1 MEESA
6 VNKSQQVGFGEQSSN
21 GQQGT
26 DLGEQSS
33 KTEQD
38 VNLEEELQDPETQQP
53 KEITWTGRPA
63 VTLIR
68 HWKCPHCGSYDTLK
82 LTQTLMTDP
91 MQYQYECSNCHK
103 TFITREAI
111 TSIVYVNAEYYE
123 KEKEAT
129 GTGLVEG
136 KVEYR

>member
-1 MEESA
+1 MEESTT
-6 VNKSQQVGFGEQSSN
+6 NK
-21 GQQGT
+21 GQQGA

-33 KTEQD
+33 KSQQAGLEEQSYKTKQD
-38 VNLEEELQDPETQQP
+38 VNLEEELQDPDIQQP

-68 HWKCPHCGSYDTLK
+68 HWKCPHCGSYDTLN
-82 LTQTLMTDP
+82 LTQTFMTNP

-103 TFITREAI
+103 TLITREAI
-111 TSIVYVNAEYYE
+111 TSIVYVDADYYE
-123 KEKEAT
+123 KEKQAT

-136 KVEYR
+136 KVEYH

>member
-6 VNKSQQVGFGEQSSN
+6 TNK
-21 GQQGT
+21 GQQGA

-33 KTEQD
+33 KSQQAGLEEQSYKTKQD
-38 VNLEEELQDPETQQP
+38 VNLEEELQDPETQQ

-68 HWKCPHCGSYDTLK
+68 HWKCPHCGSYDTLN
-82 LTQTLMTDP
+82 LTQTLMTNP

-103 TFITREAI
+103 TFITQEAI
-111 TSIVYVNAEYYE
+111 TSIVYVDADYYE

-136 KVEYR
+136 KVKYR

>member
-1 MEESA
+1 MEEST
-6 VNKSQQVGFGEQSSN
+6 VNKGQQGADLGEQSSKSKQVGFGEQSSKS
-21 GQQGT
+21 Q
-26 DLGEQSS
+26 
-33 KTEQD
+33 QD

-53 KEITWTGRPA
+53 KEITWTGRPV
-63 VTLIR
+63 VTLFR
-68 HWKCPHCGSYDTLK
+68 QWKCPHCGSYDTLK

-91 MQYQYECSNCHK
+91 IQYQYECSNCHK
-103 TFITREAI
+103 AFITREAI

-136 KVEYR
+136 KLEYE

>member
-1 MEESA
+1 MEENTT
-6 VNKSQQVGFGEQSSN
+6 NKSQQAGVE
-21 GQQGT
+21 
-26 DLGEQSS
+26 EQSS
-33 KTEQD
+33 KTNQD

-68 HWKCPHCGSYDTLK
+68 HWKCPHCGSYDTLN
-82 LTQTLMTDP
+82 LTQTLMTNQL
-91 MQYQYECSNCHK
+91 QYQYECSNCHK
-103 TFITREAI
+103 TFITQEAI
-111 TSIVYVNAEYYE
+111 TSIVYVDADYYE

-136 KVEYR
+136 KVEYC

>member
-1 MEESA
+1 MEEST
-6 VNKSQQVGFGEQSSN
+6 VNKGQQGADLGEQSSKSQQVGF
-21 GQQGT
+21 
-26 DLGEQSS
+26 GEQSS

-38 VNLEEELQDPETQQP
+38 VNLEEELQDPEAQQP
-53 KEITWTGRPA
+53 QEITWTGRPV
-63 VTLIR
+63 VTLFR
-68 HWKCPHCGSYDTLK
+68 QWKCPHCGSYDTLK

-136 KVEYR
+136 KLEYH

>member
-6 VNKSQQVGFGEQSSN
+6 VNKSQQVGFGEQSSK
-21 GQQGT
+21 
-26 DLGEQSS
+26 S
-33 KTEQD
+33 KQN
-38 VNLEEELQDPETQQP
+38 VNLEDELQDPETQQP
-53 KEITWTGRPA
+53 KEITWTGRPV
-63 VTLIR
+63 VTLFR
-68 HWKCPHCGSYDTLK
+68 QWKCPHCGSYDTLK

-91 MQYQYECSNCHK
+91 IQYQYECSNCHK

-123 KEKEAT
+123 KEKETT

-136 KVEYR
+136 KMEYR

>member
-6 VNKSQQVGFGEQSSN
+6 TIESQQAGLE
-21 GQQGT
+21 
-26 DLGEQSS
+26 EQSS

-38 VNLEEELQDPETQQP
+38 VNLEEELVGGSSTPQQP

-68 HWKCPHCGSYDTLK
+68 HWKCPHCGSYDTLN
-82 LTQTLMTDP
+82 LTQTLMTNP

-103 TFITREAI
+103 TYITREVI
-111 TSIVYVNAEYYE
+111 TSIVYVDAEHYE
-123 KEKEAT
+123 KEKKAT

>member
-1 MEESA
+1 MEESTI
-6 VNKSQQVGFGEQSSN
+6 NP
-21 GQQGT
+21 GT
-26 DLGEQSS
+26 
-33 KTEQD
+33 QD
-38 VNLEEELQDPETQQP
+38 VNLEEELVGDSSTSQQQ
-53 KEITWTGRPA
+53 KEITLTGRPA

-68 HWKCPHCGSYDTLK
+68 HWKCPQCGSYDTLN
-82 LTQTLMTDP
+82 LTQTLMTNP

-111 TSIVYVNAEYYE
+111 TSIVYVDADYYE

>member
-6 VNKSQQVGFGEQSSN
+6 TIESQQAGLKEQN
-21 GQQGT
+21 Y
-26 DLGEQSS
+26 
-33 KTEQD
+33 KAEQD
-38 VNLEEELQDPETQQP
+38 VNLEEELVGGSSTPQQP

-68 HWKCPHCGSYDTLK
+68 HWKCPHCESYDTLN
-82 LTQTLMTDP
+82 LTQTLMTNP

-111 TSIVYVNAEYYE
+111 TSIVYVDANYYE

-136 KVEYR
+136 KVEYH

>member
-6 VNKSQQVGFGEQSSN
+6 VNKGQQGADFGEQSSKS
-21 GQQGT
+21 Q
-26 DLGEQSS
+26 
-33 KTEQD
+33 QD

-53 KEITWTGRPA
+53 KEIIWTGRPV
-63 VTLIR
+63 VTLFR
-68 HWKCPHCGSYDTLK
+68 QWKCPHCGSYDTLK
-82 LTQTLMTDP
+82 LIQTLMTDP

-103 TFITREAI
+103 TIITREAI

-136 KVEYR
+136 KLEYK

>member
-1 MEESA
+1 MEEST
-6 VNKSQQVGFGEQSSN
+6 VNKSQQVGFGEQSYKN
-21 GQQGT
+21 Q
-26 DLGEQSS
+26 
-33 KTEQD
+33 QD

-53 KEITWTGRPA
+53 KEITWTGRPV
-63 VTLIR
+63 VTLFR
-68 HWKCPHCGSYDTLK
+68 QWKCPHCGSYDTLK
-82 LTQTLMTDP
+82 LTQTLMTNP

-103 TFITREAI
+103 TFITQEAI

-136 KVEYR
+136 KMEYR

>member
-1 MEESA
+1 MEESTTIE
-6 VNKSQQVGFGEQSSN
+6 SQQAGLE
-21 GQQGT
+21 
-26 DLGEQSS
+26 EQSS

-38 VNLEEELQDPETQQP
+38 VNLEEELVGGSSTPQQS

-68 HWKCPHCGSYDTLK
+68 HWKCPHCESYDTLN
-82 LTQTLMTDP
+82 LTQTLMTNP
-91 MQYQYECSNCHK
+91 MQYQYECSNCHN

-111 TSIVYVNAEYYE
+111 TSIVYVDADYYE

-136 KVEYR
+136 KVEYH

>member
-1 MEESA
+1 MEEST
-6 VNKSQQVGFGEQSSN
+6 VNKSQQVGFGEQSSK
-21 GQQGT
+21 GQQGAN
-26 DLGEQSS
+26 LGEQSS
-33 KTEQD
+33 KSKQD

-53 KEITWTGRPA
+53 KEITWTGRPV
-63 VTLIR
+63 VTLFR
-68 HWKCPHCGSYDTLK
+68 QWKCPHCGSYDTLK

-103 TFITREAI
+103 SFITREAI

-136 KVEYR
+136 KMEYR

>member
-6 VNKSQQVGFGEQSSN
+6 INKGQQVA
-21 GQQGT
+21 

-33 KTEQD
+33 KSQQVDFGEQSSKTKQD
-38 VNLEEELQDPETQQP
+38 VNLEEELQDPETQQS

-68 HWKCPHCGSYDTLK
+68 HWKCPHCGSYDTLN
-82 LTQTLMTDP
+82 LTQTLMTNP

-103 TFITREAI
+103 TFITQEAI
-111 TSIVYVNAEYYE
+111 TSIVYVDADYYE

-136 KVEYR
+136 KVEYY